1 MFYKFSA
8 FSLEFQKVF
17 SIARTIF
24 SRSPE
29 QFFLKVGQNNFR
41 NKISIFVIHFFMFDK
56 NGELTK
62 KSYDKFS
69 FF

>member
-1 MFYKFSA
+1 MF
-8 FSLEFQKVF
+8 
-17 SIARTIF
+17 TPD
-24 SRSPE
+24 SR
-29 QFFLKVGQNNFR
+29 VGQNNVR
-41 NKISIFVIHFFMFDK
+41 NKISIFVNHFFMFAK